1 MKKFLL
7 ILFIIVSAG
16 ELLSQFFE
24 WHGVHVI
31 LKLLLMPVLLI
42 YYVVESKPNISRL
55 VIAALIMSFSGDA
68 FLLLSGEL
76 YFMLGLG
83 SFLVAHLFYIVAYR
97 QHRSENRSD
106 LQGIQKI
113 RYSLPIVLCGSGLLV
128 ILYPHLGELLIPVIL
143 YALVLIIMVLTALF
157 RLGRTSTV
165 SFLMV
170 FIGACL
176 FMTSDSL
183 LAINKFVSPLAN
195 SGVWI
200 MLTYISGQYLIVEGL
215 IRHRHQY

>member
-7 ILFIIVSAG
+7 ILFIGVSAG
-16 ELLSQFFE
+16 ELLSQVFK
-24 WHGVHVI
+24 WHGIHGI

-42 YYVVESKPNISRL
+42 YYVVESKPSVSWL
-55 VIAALIMSFSGDA
+55 VMAALFLSFLGDA
-68 FLLLSGEL
+68 FLLQTGEH

-83 SFLVAHLFYIVAYR
+83 SFLVAHVFYIVAYLR
-97 QHRSENRSD
+97 HRSENTSD

-113 RYSLPIVLCGSGLLV
+113 RYSLPVVLCGSGLLM
-128 ILYPHLGELLIPVIL
+128 ILYPHLGKLLVPVIL
-143 YALVLIIMVLTALF
+143 YALVLIIMVLNALF

-165 SFLMV
+165 SFLLV

-195 SGVWI
+195 NGLWI
-200 MLTYISGQYLIVEGL
+200 MLTYIVAQYLIVEGL
-215 IRHRHQY
+215 IRHHRHY

>member
-1 MKKFLL
+1 
-7 ILFIIVSAG
+7 VSAG
-16 ELLSQFFE
+16 ELLSQILE

-42 YYVVESKPNISRL
+42 YYVVESKPGVSWFVIS
-55 VIAALIMSFSGDA
+55 ALIMSLLGDA
-68 FLLLSGEL
+68 FLLLPGEL
-76 YFMLGLG
+76 YFMMGLG
-83 SFLVAHLFYIVAYR
+83 SFLAAHVVYIVAYR
-97 QHRSENRSD
+97 HHRSENRGD

-113 RYSLPIVLCGSGLLV
+113 RYSFPIVLCGSGLLA
-128 ILYPHLGELLIPVIL
+128 ILYPHLGNLLMPVTL
-143 YALVLIIMVLTALF
+143 YALVLIIMVLNALF

-183 LAINKFVSPLAN
+183 LAINKFVSPIAK
-195 SGVWI
+195 SGLWI
-200 MLTYISGQYLIVEGL
+200 MSTYILAQYLIVEGL
-215 IRHRHQY
+215 IRHHHRS